1 MLEPRKVTLQ
11 ELKDGMQVFLDFPN
25 VEESLQKEIELTV
38 ERILLSKAQNGGRPP
53 VDVLTDYLN
62 ARNIQEME
70 ERLKVIIGFSHGSLE
85 KVKRIYEGIF
95 PGVSWSRLRP
105 DECRRRR
112 IASFLIYP
120 EAEEFFVPP
129 FIRKS
134 FSLPHNWIEFLQD
147 KDYLQAV
154 VHGNMQS
161 RYAVHIGDALEDEV
175 RRTVA
180 NLGLNSEKGGVR
192 IVDDKEV
199 DIAVPNTDEPQ
210 ILIMSS
216 YQLTTSSSQSSKAN
230 EQLRMYQEIRGYNS
244 SRRQRNEPNVLFIN
258 VIDGGGWLSRPNDLQ
273 TMWDGCDYC
282 FSRATLDGLTEVL
295 EHYLPVEDV
304 P

>member
-1 MLEPRKVTLQ
+1 MLELRKATLQ
-11 ELKDGMQVFLDFPN
+11 ELKDGMQVFLDFPD
-25 VEESLQKEIELTV
+25 VEESLQEEIEQTV
-38 ERILLSKAQNGGRPP
+38 KRILLSKAQNGGRPS

-62 ARNIQEME
+62 APNVNDME

-85 KVKRIYEGIF
+85 KVKRIYEGMF
-95 PGVSWSRLRP
+95 PGVRWSKLRV
-105 DECRRRR
+105 DEDKRRR
-112 IASFLIYP
+112 IASFLIRP

-129 FIRKS
+129 FIRES
-134 FSLPHNWIEFLQD
+134 FSLPHNWIGLLQD

-161 RYAVHIGDALEDEV
+161 RYAVHIGDALESEV
-175 RRTVA
+175 RRIATES
-180 NLGLNSEKGGVR
+180 GFNSEKGAVH

-199 DIAVPNTDEPQ
+199 DIAIPSIDEPR

-230 EQLRMYQEIRGYNS
+230 EQLRMYEDIRGYNS

-273 TMWDGCDYC
+273 TMWNECDYC
-282 FSRATLDGLTEVL
+282 FSYSSLNGLKEVL
-295 EHYLPVEDV
+295 QYNLNP
-304 P
+304 